1 MAINLRKSMW
11 VIAQFFLLLI
21 LYTQFNFKVISKIYG
36 IIPFISTEQ
45 ESESNIEETIRFATG
60 LPPTDPKTGEYI
72 FDLMEFKHTGNE
84 YLISNFDI
92 YDKCM
97 NQIVSKSNTP

>member
-1 MAINLRKSMW
+1 MAINIRKSMW
-11 VIAQFFLLLI
+11 VIAQLSLLMM
-21 LYTQFNFKVISKIYG
+21 LYTQFSFKVISKLYG
-36 IIPFISTEQ
+36 TISLSTEN
-45 ESESNIEETIRFATG
+45 ENESNIEETIRFATG